1 MVCVYKMFGKIK
13 EFYCKYIVFGIA
25 LLGIEIVSVIL
36 LHDYAQQSANSHR
49 NDGFMLM
56 IMPIICLLAVPFML
70 IKGIRCI
77 IRKEYYRAMIIVSLL
92 IWCLCMIEAMSVSC
106 VHCTYGG

>member
-1 MVCVYKMFGKIK
+1 MFGKIK
-13 EFYCKYIVFGIA
+13 GFYYKYIVLGIA

-36 LHDYAQQSANSHR
+36 LHDYAQQSANSHM
-49 NDGFMLM
+49 DGGFMLM
-56 IMPIICLLAVPFML
+56 IMPIICLLAVPFTL

-77 IRKEYYRAMIIVSLL
+77 IRKEYYGAMIIASLL
-92 IWCLCMIEAMSVSC
+92 IWCLCVIEAVSVSC